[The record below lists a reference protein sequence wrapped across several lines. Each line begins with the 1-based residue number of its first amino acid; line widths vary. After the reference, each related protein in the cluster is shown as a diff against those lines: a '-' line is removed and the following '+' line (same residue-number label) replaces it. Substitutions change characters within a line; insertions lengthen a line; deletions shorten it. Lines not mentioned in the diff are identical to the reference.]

1 MLLVRAAHA
10 ININNQSPMPF
21 SIRGGLMRI
30 AIIGTGYV
38 GLVTGACFADLGND
52 VVCIDVIEDKVR
64 AINEGKVPIYE
75 PGLEGLLRKQLAE
88 GRLRATTD
96 MDAMLGAEVS
106 FLCVGT
112 PSRKDGSLDLKYV
125 RSAARAVGERLAL
138 MDRRHTVVVKSTVM
152 PGTTRD
158 VVLPILERT
167 SGHRSGKDFG
177 VAMNPEFLKEG
188 MAVHDFMHPDRIVIG
203 AEDDDAA
210 KVLSELYLGFD
221 CPMLRVDTATA
232 EMVKV
237 ASNAFLATRIS
248 FVNEVG
254 NVCKSLGIDFRKV
267 AEGMGLDPRVGRYFL
282 RAGCGFGGS
291 CFPKDLKGLIA
302 VSKRQ
307 NIRPL
312 LLEAVQ
318 RVNQVQPDRMLSL
331 LEQHIDPHGKN
342 IAVLGL
348 AFKPDTD
355 DVREASSHRVVLRLR
370 KKGANVFVYDPKAMD
385 NFRREHPDVT
395 YCRTARECVD
405 ASDAVLLLT
414 EWKEFEDPSLYG
426 DKLVVDGRGVVRTKN
441 YEGICW

>member
-1 MLLVRAAHA
+1 MLLVRAARA

-52 VVCIDVIEDKVR
+52 VVCIDVIEDKVS

-75 PGLEGLLRKQLAE
+75 PGLEGLLRKQLAA

-125 RSAARAVGERLAL
+125 RSAARAVGERLAR

-158 VVLPILERT
+158 AVLPILERA
-167 SGHRSGKDFG
+167 SGRRSGMDFG

-210 KVLSELYLGFD
+210 KVLSELYQGFD
-221 CPMLRVDTATA
+221 CPKLRVDTATA
-232 EMVKV
+232 EMIKV

-267 AEGMGLDPRVGRYFL
+267 AEGMGLDPQ
-282 RAGCGFGGS
+282 GG
-291 CFPKDLKGLIA
+291 
-302 VSKRQ
+302 
-307 NIRPL
+307 
-312 LLEAVQ
+312 EALPS
-318 RVNQVQPDRMLSL
+318 R
-331 LEQHIDPHGKN
+331 
-342 IAVLGL
+342 
-348 AFKPDTD
+348 
-355 DVREASSHRVVLRLR
+355 RLW
-370 KKGANVFVYDPKAMD
+370 
-385 NFRREHPDVT
+385 FRRLMLPQGPERAH
-395 YCRTARECVD
+395 RRFQEAEGK
-405 ASDAVLLLT
+405 AGAVGGG
-414 EWKEFEDPSLYG
+414 P
-426 DKLVVDGRGVVRTKN
+426 
-441 YEGICW
+441 EGEPGPT